1 MAGHEATCA
10 RSQITCSS
18 GTQRNKM
25 LRSQQHGTSRHSKT
39 LAAHRSEHNKYSLLN
54 VTAQLSQDITLKDT
68 DLLLYESLRFCQ
80 SPFFI
85 ASNSCYCSYKVAVCA
100 NKEWPSSSLS
110 ELHRTLFCSASSA
123 YCTKY
128 PACLWNPRTLRS
140 TYALPP
146 PQRKRGRGRRR
157 WSEIA
162 AVRFLMQVLAP

>member
-1 MAGHEATCA
+1 MGRDNSYRLWLIDFLLLQNHNIPNIVLKCFCKRHVCRWQLVCILGVVMAGHEAPFLATCA

-68 DLLLYESLRFCQ
+68 DLFLYESHTFCK

-100 NKEWPSSSLS
+100 NIE
-110 ELHRTLFCSASSA
+110 
-123 YCTKY
+123 
-128 PACLWNPRTLRS
+128 
-140 TYALPP
+140 
-146 PQRKRGRGRRR
+146 
-157 WSEIA
+157 
-162 AVRFLMQVLAP
+162 